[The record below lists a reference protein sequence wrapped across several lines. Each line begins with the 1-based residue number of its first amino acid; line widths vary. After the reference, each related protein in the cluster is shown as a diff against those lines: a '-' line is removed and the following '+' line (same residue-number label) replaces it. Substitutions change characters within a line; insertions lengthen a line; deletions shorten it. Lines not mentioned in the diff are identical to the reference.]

1 MMEEVVLDV
10 IMFCDDGC
18 VNASILT
25 IGLHQRTQDANIMI
39 AVNDVN
45 GQSRHDRD
53 DFAVSIIFNDA
64 SEDTVLMFYYHTNGL
79 HYLAF
84 GLWLKSK

>member
-1 MMEEVVLDV
+1 MMEEVFLDV

-25 IGLHQRTQDANIMI
+25 IGLHQRTQDVNIMI

-45 GQSRHDRD
+45 GQSRHDRGD
-53 DFAVSIIFNDA
+53 STVTNIFNDA
-64 SEDTVLMFYYHTNGL
+64 FDGTVFYVYYQWPSL
-79 HYLAF
+79 LF
-84 GLWLKSK
+84 GLNHTSK